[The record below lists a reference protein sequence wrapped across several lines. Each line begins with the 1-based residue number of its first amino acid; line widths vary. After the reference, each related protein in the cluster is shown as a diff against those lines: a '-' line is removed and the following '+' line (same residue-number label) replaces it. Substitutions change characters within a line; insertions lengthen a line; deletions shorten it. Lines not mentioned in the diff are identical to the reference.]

1 MNLREG
7 TRRLAL
13 LVGVVGVILGG
24 FASYVEL
31 QTVLNRRALH
41 NRFEQLT
48 ASDVVQH
55 ERKRL
60 QTPPDFI
67 PDPDPY
73 AAIAKPIQID
83 PQTGERV
90 TPQPGQVDY
99 DALAKKYGGTSDAA
113 NPPNTLPADF
123 NGWEVTVNKG
133 EIGTI
138 YWGKNLAIASIETD
152 DGQRLYPTPAPTL
165 WSYLLIAI
173 LPVLGFFVPWGA
185 IRAIGWVGVGFIASQ
200 K

>member
-13 LVGVVGVILGG
+13 LLGVVGVILGG

-41 NRFEQLT
+41 NRFEQLAT
-48 ASDVVQH
+48 SDVVQQ

-60 QTPPDFI
+60 QAEPNDWQTISP
-67 PDPDPY
+67 
-73 AAIAKPIQID
+73 QID
-83 PQTGERV
+83 PKTGERV

-113 NPPNTLPADF
+113 NPSNTLPADF

-133 EIGTI
+133 GIGTI
-138 YWGKNLAIASIETD
+138 FWGKNLAIASIETD

-173 LPVLGFFVPWGA
+173 LPVLGFFVPWGVV
-185 IRAIGWVGVGFIASQ
+185 RSVGWVGAGFVLSSR
-200 K
+200 